1 MFSIKNIKESSS
13 PEDDLLKLI
22 GKLHSDGP
30 IDNNIIE
37 NITYYKIFHPDTF
50 TFYEEKI
57 ISTLGLFYKNAEP
70 KNLYSFILSSIGHNH
85 KKRFGEY
92 LTPVQ
97 ASVRTAV
104 ESKQFVSI
112 SAPTSAGKSFSIRD
126 YIFDLQGDC
135 VIIVPSRALIA
146 EYIKTMRD
154 KFKDDK
160 SVMISS
166 FVDYVFTKRQLRR
179 IFILTPERARELF
192 TSNMNLNIS
201 LFFFDEAQVSE
212 EKERG
217 VIFDVLVRR
226 IQKHYP
232 VAKLIFA
239 HPFVDNPEAQFKKH
253 SINEISSYSR
263 SYPHNTV
270 GKIFVFGHK
279 NRKDYYFSPYIE
291 KGHRLN
297 NCIELDSDFE
307 RFAFDGKKSVL
318 VFVSKAS
325 LYRGDFLDSFKKFF
339 DHYDKI
345 TNKRALE
352 IVKEVENVLGA
363 NDNNH
368 KSKLVELLRIG
379 VVIHHG
385 SVPLNVRFLIED
397 FIREGFAKICF
408 ATSTLAQGI
417 NMPFDIVWLDN
428 MRMQGESEED
438 KSLAFKNLIGR
449 SGRLSKKPTFDFG
462 FVYTNNAKLLS
473 SRVNSS
479 YHLSETSLLE
489 SDADEFTDEKELV
502 SSIIDGTF
510 NEDINLPQTKIERLS
525 NEHTFNIIK
534 QILDLIY
541 GDEFGKK
548 LFGHDNKGNRDIVR
562 KNLRLI
568 YEASL
573 GRELFDGELN
583 VFNTAIVIFFNV
595 IRGRPFKEI
604 VGLRYNDIS
613 NRDGDRNAFAKFTQP
628 ANKLPDSTL
637 TKAYSLFQNGT
648 KAKDVSYDAIV
659 FDTYDYLDTVIAFS
673 LSDVLIGAFYIYH
686 SATKDSNALKMIEL
700 LKYGTNNTTHTLL
713 IRYGFPPDDLK
724 EISEYIDKIS
734 EENILFKPDVIF
746 SSPHIQELVE
756 WYLP

>member
-1 MFSIKNIKESSS
+1 MFNIKSIKESNS
-13 PEDDLLKLI
+13 PEDDLCKLI
-22 GKLHSDGP
+22 EKLHSDGP
-30 IDNNIIE
+30 IDNKIIE
-37 NITYYKIFHPDTF
+37 NLTYYKILHPEIF
-50 TFYEEKI
+50 TIYEEKI
-57 ISTLGLFYKNAEP
+57 ISSLGLFYKNTEP
-70 KNLYSFILSSIGHNH
+70 KNLYSFILSNIGHNH
-85 KKRFGEY
+85 KERFGEY

-104 ESKQFVSI
+104 EKKQFVSI

-160 SVMISS
+160 RVMISS

-192 TSNMNLNIS
+192 TSNMHLNIV

-226 IQKHYP
+226 VQKHYP
-232 VAKLIFA
+232 KAKLIFA

-253 SINEISSYSR
+253 AIDETSSYSR

-270 GKIFVFGHK
+270 GKVFVFGHK

-291 KGHRLN
+291 KGHNLK
-297 NCIELDSDFE
+297 NCIALDSDFE
-307 RFAFDGKKSVL
+307 KFSFDGKKSVL

-325 LYRGDFLDSFKKFF
+325 LYRGDFLDSFKKFV
-339 DHYDKI
+339 DHFDKI

-352 IVKEVENVLGA
+352 IIREVEEVLGA

-368 KSKLVELLRIG
+368 KSKLVELLKIG

-449 SGRLSKKPTFDFG
+449 SGRLSNKPDFDFG
-462 FVYTNNAKLLS
+462 FVYTSNAKLLC

-479 YHLSETSLLE
+479 YRLSETSLLE
-489 SDADEFTDEKELV
+489 SDADDFTDEKELI

-525 NEHTFNIIK
+525 NQHTFDLIK
-534 QILDLIY
+534 ETLHLIY
-541 GDEFGKK
+541 GDEFGKH
-548 LFGHDNKGNRDIVR
+548 LFGR
-562 KNLRLI
+562 KNRENRNIVKNNLCII

-573 GRELFDGELN
+573 GRELLDGELN
-583 VFNTAIVIFFNV
+583 VFNTAIVIFFSV

-604 VGLRYNDIS
+604 VGIRYNDIS
-613 NRDGDRNAFAKFTQP
+613 DRDGDRNALAKFTQP

-637 TKAYSLFQNGT
+637 RNAYSLFQGT

-673 LSDVLIGAFYIYH
+673 LSDVLIGAFHIYH
-686 SATKDSNALKMIEL
+686 SATKDSKALKMIEL
-700 LKYGTNNTTHTLL
+700 LKYGTNNTIHTLL

-734 EENILFKPDVIF
+734 EENILFKPDVTF

>member
-1 MFSIKNIKESSS
+1 M
-13 PEDDLLKLI
+13 
-22 GKLHSDGP
+22 H
-30 IDNNIIE
+30 
-37 NITYYKIFHPDTF
+37 
-50 TFYEEKI
+50 
-57 ISTLGLFYKNAEP
+57 
-70 KNLYSFILSSIGHNH
+70 
-85 KKRFGEY
+85 
-92 LTPVQ
+92 
-97 ASVRTAV
+97 
-104 ESKQFVSI
+104 
-112 SAPTSAGKSFSIRD
+112 
-126 YIFDLQGDC
+126 
-135 VIIVPSRALIA
+135 
-146 EYIKTMRD
+146 
-154 KFKDDK
+154 
-160 SVMISS
+160 
-166 FVDYVFTKRQLRR
+166 
-179 IFILTPERARELF
+179 
-192 TSNMNLNIS
+192 LNIV

-226 IQKHYP
+226 VQKHYP
-232 VAKLIFA
+232 KAKLIFA

-253 SINEISSYSR
+253 SIDEKSSYSR

-291 KGHRLN
+291 KGHNLK
-297 NCIELDSDFE
+297 NCIALDSDFE
-307 RFAFDGKKSVL
+307 KFAFDGKKSVL

-325 LYRGDFLDSFKKFF
+325 LYRGDFLDSFKKFV
-339 DHYDKI
+339 DHFDKI

-352 IVKEVENVLGA
+352 IIREVEEVLGA

-368 KSKLVELLRIG
+368 KSKLVELLKIG

-449 SGRLSKKPTFDFG
+449 SGRLSNKPNFDFG
-462 FVYTNNAKLLS
+462 FVYTSNAKLLC

-479 YHLSETSLLE
+479 YRLSETSLLE
-489 SDADEFTDEKELV
+489 SDADDFTDEKELI

-525 NEHTFNIIK
+525 NQHTFDLIK
-534 QILDLIY
+534 ETLHLIY
-541 GDEFGKK
+541 GDEFGKN
-548 LFGHDNKGNRDIVR
+548 LFGR
-562 KNLRLI
+562 KNRENRNIVKNNLRII

-573 GRELFDGELN
+573 GRELLDGELN
-583 VFNTAIVIFFNV
+583 VFNTAIVIFFSV

-604 VGLRYNDIS
+604 VGIRYNDIS
-613 NRDGDRNAFAKFTQP
+613 DRDGDRNALAKFTQP

-637 TKAYSLFQNGT
+637 KNAYSLFQST

-673 LSDVLIGAFYIYH
+673 LSDVLIGAFHIYH
-686 SATKDSNALKMIEL
+686 SATKDSKALKMIEL
-700 LKYGTNNTTHTLL
+700 LRYGTNNTIHTLL

-734 EENILFKPDVIF
+734 EENILFKPDVTF